1 VSAVGDRGEHGI
13 TGLAHAAVC
22 VPDVEA
28 AVRWYESVVGLDVLS
43 PPYLMQGEAVARD
56 MGELIPTPRL
66 KAAIVGFRGD
76 GDRVLEVIE
85 YPGTDGRARPVD
97 ASITDHGLTH
107 FGLVCSDL
115 EATRSDL
122 EERGVEFLTRGIA
135 SIAGLRTTWFSDPWG
150 VVFILMEKRDATKP
164 YFAQY

>member
-1 VSAVGDRGEHGI
+1 MGDGVAI
-13 TGLAHAAVC
+13 VGLAHSAVC

-28 AVRWYESVVGLDVLS
+28 AVRWYESVLELEVLS
-43 PPYLMQGEAVARD
+43 PPYLMEGDAVARD

-66 KAAIVGFRGD
+66 KAAIVGVPGD

-85 YPGTDGRARPVD
+85 YPDVDGRPRPPD

-107 FGLVCSDL
+107 VGLVCRDL
-115 EATRSDL
+115 EVTRRTL
-122 EERGVEFLTRGIA
+122 EERGVEFLTSGVA
-135 SIAGLRTTWFSDPWG
+135 SIAGLRTTWFTDPWG
-150 VVFILMEKRDATKP
+150 VVFILMEKRDPAKP